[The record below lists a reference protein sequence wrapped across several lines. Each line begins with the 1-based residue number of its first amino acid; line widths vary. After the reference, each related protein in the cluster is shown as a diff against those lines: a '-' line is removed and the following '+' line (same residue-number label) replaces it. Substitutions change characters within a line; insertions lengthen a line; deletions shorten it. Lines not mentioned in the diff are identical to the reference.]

1 MPRHTET
8 RNFPYTPEQLFD
20 LVADVGRYQEFLPWV
35 AATRVR
41 SNSDTMMIA
50 DLVVGFSSL
59 KETFTSRVTK
69 ERPTRI
75 HVEYVD
81 GPLKYL
87 HNSWKF
93 QPDGK
98 GGSEVD
104 FCVDFAFK
112 SRIFESLAGQ
122 MFDRALRRM
131 INAFEAR
138 AHQLYG
144 GPSLADTGGGISR
157 SSAQSAA

>member
-1 MPRHTET
+1 MPRHTEA
-8 RNFPYTPEQLFD
+8 RNLPYTPEQLFD

-35 AATRVR
+35 AATRIR

-50 DLVVGFSSL
+50 DLVVGFSAL

-69 ERPTRI
+69 ERPSRI

-93 QPDGK
+93 QADGK

-112 SRIFESLAGQ
+112 NRIFESLAGQ

-131 INAFEAR
+131 IGAFEQR

-144 GPSLADTGGGISR
+144 GAQLSGAAGGISR

>member
-8 RNFPYTPEQLFD
+8 RILTYTPEQLFD

-41 SNSDTMMIA
+41 LDTDQEMLA
-50 DLVVGFSSL
+50 DLVVGFKAL
-59 KETFTSRVTK
+59 KETFTSRVRKT
-69 ERPTRI
+69 RPAEI
-75 HVEYVD
+75 EIDYVE
-81 GPLKYL
+81 GPLKFL

-93 QPDGK
+93 RPVP
-98 GGSEVD
+98 GGTEVD

-112 SRIFESLAGQ
+112 NRLFEALAGQ

-131 INAFEAR
+131 ISAFEAR
-138 AHQLYG
+138 AGDLYG
-144 GPSLADTGGGISR
+144 VGASGSR
-157 SSAQSAA
+157 SSSAHSAA

>member
-8 RNFPYTPEQLFD
+8 RNICYSPEQMFD
-20 LVADVGRYQEFLPWV
+20 LVADVKRYQEFLPWV

-41 SNSDTMMIA
+41 SDSPTLMVA
-50 DLVVGFSSL
+50 DLVVGFRSL

-69 ERPTRI
+69 HRPTDI
-75 HVEYVD
+75 LVD
-81 GPLKYL
+81 YIEGPLKFL

-93 QPDGK
+93 APDGK
-98 GGSEVD
+98 GGTD
-104 FCVDFAFK
+104 IHFCVDFAF
-112 SRIFESLAGQ
+112 RNRLFESLAGQ

-131 INAFEAR
+131 IGAFEQR
-138 AHQLYG
+138 AHDLYG
-144 GPSLADTGGGISR
+144 EASGISS

>member
-1 MPRHTET
+1 MPRHRET
-8 RNFPYTPEQLFD
+8 RFLPYTPEQLFD

-41 SNSDTMMIA
+41 SDSETEMVA
-50 DLVVGFSSL
+50 DLVVGFSAL
-59 KETFTSRVTK
+59 KETFTSRVRK
-69 ERPTRI
+69 ERPREI
-75 HVEYVD
+75 EIDYID

-87 HNSWKF
+87 HNRWLFAPS
-93 QPDGK
+93 P

-112 SRIFESLAGQ
+112 NRIFEAIAGK
-122 MFDRALRRM
+122 MFDTALRRM
-131 INAFEAR
+131 IGAFEAR
-138 AHQLYG
+138 ATVLYETSG
-144 GPSLADTGGGISR
+144 SSS

>member
-8 RNFPYTPEQLFD
+8 RNLPYTPEQLFD

-41 SNSDTMMIA
+41 SNSETMMIA
-50 DLVVGFSSL
+50 DLVVGLSSL

-69 ERPTRI
+69 ERPSRI

-93 QPDGK
+93 RGDGK

-131 INAFEAR
+131 INAFEQR
-138 AHQLYG
+138 AHQLYDG
-144 GPSLADTGGGISR
+144 AQLSGVAGGISR

>member
-1 MPRHTET
+1 MPRHTEK
-8 RNFPYTPEQLFD
+8 RHLPYTPEQLFD
-20 LVADVGRYQEFLPWV
+20 LVADVKRYQEFLPWV

-41 SNSDTMMIA
+41 SDSETEMIA
-50 DLVVGFSSL
+50 DLVVGFKAI
-59 KETFTSRVTK
+59 KETFTSRVIK
-69 ERPTRI
+69 HRPTDI
-75 HVEYVD
+75 TIDYIE

-93 QPDGK
+93 SPDGR
-98 GGSEVD
+98 GGTDID
-104 FCVDFAFK
+104 FCVDFAFR

-131 INAFEAR
+131 IGAFEDR
-138 AHQLYG
+138 AHALYG
-144 GPSLADTGGGISR
+144 AGAASTGISN